1 MSNGTKI
8 ALGSIMVFIVL
19 FGGIVGYAF
28 SAKYTAER
36 KDNAVVAQDESMQ
49 NTFAMSSNMLK
60 MSGITVKNFAEQD
73 IKKIEI
79 AMKRYVNKPNL
90 MMIWAKEQGN
100 TFSPSLHAKL
110 MVTIEKVAAKKEK
123 VQLSKISVV
132 QDYRDFISGSF
143 KGTVAQMMG
152 NYPSAKAQVIMD
164 RIITNKATK
173 ETWNTGNDEVQD
185 DFLN

>member
-1 MSNGTKI
+1 MSNGAKVG
-8 ALGSIMVFIVL
+8 LGIFMIFVITV
-19 FGGIVGYAF
+19 GGIIGYAF

-49 NTFAMSSNMLK
+49 NTFAMSGNMLK
-60 MSGITVKNFAEQD
+60 LSGITVKNFAAHD

-79 AMKRYVNKPNL
+79 AMKRYEGKPNL

-100 TFSPSLHAKL
+100 NFTPELHSKL

-132 QDYRDFISGSF
+132 QDYRDFIHGSF

-152 NYPSAKAQVIMD
+152 NYPSAKAQIIMD
-164 RIITNKATK
+164 RIISNKATK
-173 ETWNTGNDEVQD
+173 ETWKTGNDEISE